1 MTEWEPQDRLVL
13 ALPDEYEVPAGHL
26 ASAMVPWA
34 TKKRDEIRS
43 QGSIEQGVELTK
55 RLAAFQRYVD
65 DRQGR
70 DDLAAEERRT
80 EVLLGQLLGSAPG
93 RGRDEECA
101 RALLAKER
109 RREFRLLAEHEGWI
123 EEWLTRPD
131 RVVSRRQLLDMIE
144 RRLARRA
151 PASDGPEAEAETPW
165 YGVLEGD
172 CFSDEND
179 ARLSADPADFIIT
192 DAPYIAEVG
201 ALELCEQLAQHAP
214 RWLKPDGSLLLMM
227 GQMFLPEV
235 VRLVAP
241 HLHYRWTLA
250 YLTPGGQAVQIWPHQ
265 VNTFWKPV
273 FWFTNGGGRYRGGWR
288 GDASSGEAEW
298 LAALGSDL
306 TASAVNAN
314 DKRDH
319 EWGQSESG
327 MLDLLR
333 RFVSPGE
340 TVLDPF
346 MGAGTTGVAA
356 LRLGCRFVGVDMKP
370 DNVRIAAER
379 LAQEQ
384 SGVGAAGAGGA
395 DGLAGSGAE

>member
-1 MTEWEPQDRLVL
+1 MTEWEPRDRLVL
-13 ALPDEYEVPAGHL
+13 ALPDEYEVPAGLL
-26 ASAMVPWA
+26 ASTMAPWA
-34 TKKRDEIRS
+34 AKKRDEIRA
-43 QGSIEQGVELTK
+43 QGSIEQAVDLTR
-55 RLAAFQRYVD
+55 RLAAFQKYVD
-65 DRQGR
+65 DRDGR

-80 EVLLGQLLGSAPG
+80 EVLIGQFLGRAPG
-93 RGRDEECA
+93 SGHDEKSA
-101 RALLAKER
+101 HGLLEKQR
-109 RREFRLLAEHEGWI
+109 RQEFRLMAAHENWV

-131 RVVSRRQLLDMIE
+131 RVVSRRQLLDLIE

-151 PASDGPEAEAETPW
+151 RAAERGGAEAEAETPW
-165 YGVLEGD
+165 YRVLEGD
-172 CFSDEND
+172 CFAFDVE
-179 ARLSADPADFIIT
+179 LSAEPVDFIIT

-201 ALELCEQLAQHAP
+201 AVGLCEQLAQHAP

-227 GQMFLPEV
+227 GQMYLPEV

-250 YLTPGGQAVQIWPHQ
+250 YLTPGGQSVQIWPHQ

-298 LAALGSDL
+298 LAGVGSDL

-327 MLDLLR
+327 MVDLLG
-333 RFVSPGE
+333 RFVLPGE

-356 LRLGCRFVGVDMKP
+356 LRLGCRFLGVDIKAE
-370 DNVRIAAER
+370 NVRAAAER
-379 LAQEQ
+379 LAEEV
-384 SGVGAAGAGGA
+384 SGDRTPGTGRA
-395 DGLAGSGAE
+395 DGVAGPGPE